1 MIHMLQGAIGE
12 GGGEGLVGEGERM
25 GGPDVDL
32 PVDAGSPGGFGHAG
46 VDIHAHDV
54 PHMRPDE
61 AEEPAVPAADVQ
73 DRLGERKALVGGI
86 FPGSPKAQGRD
97 VRIQSADD
105 VIGRQDGFDRQAI
118 NPHSAFPPRPWPSA
132 RLGYQSWSFS

>member
-32 PVDAGSPGGFGHAG
+32 PVDTGSPGGLGHAG
-46 VDIHAHDV
+46 IDV
-54 PHMRPDE
+54 HPDGFPDVGPDE
-61 AEEPAVPAADVQ
+61 SKELAVPATDVQ

-105 VIGRQDGFDRQAI
+105 VIGRQD
-118 NPHSAFPPRPWPSA
+118 
-132 RLGYQSWSFS
+132 RLGGKGFRSHRSFLMPGIGVRVNPARPG